1 MPGKMATNDLSERPF
16 AGVTAQVQ
24 CYWQIDMFSEAAV
37 SDVDRNDFLS
47 RPLAK
52 KEMEADECRLFH
64 DFPEELKVTLAL
76 MATEDAHPTRQ
87 LNNEALEQQR
97 KMKEKKE
104 ELEKQTENEKNTDK
118 YIESLI
124 YHSMYKS
131 DACWKTVGEV
141 TADMKKLKFKKDK
154 MQSLKDN
161 IQIRYKGF
169 GWID

>member
-1 MPGKMATNDLSERPF
+1 
-16 AGVTAQVQ
+16 
-24 CYWQIDMFSEAAV
+24 
-37 SDVDRNDFLS
+37 
-47 RPLAK
+47 
-52 KEMEADECRLFH
+52 
-64 DFPEELKVTLAL
+64 
-76 MATEDAHPTRQ
+76 
-87 LNNEALEQQR
+87 
-97 KMKEKKE
+97 MKEKKE

-141 TADMKKLKFKKDK
+141 MAGMKKLKFKKDK
-154 MQSLKDN
+154 MQSPKDN

>member
-1 MPGKMATNDLSERPF
+1 M
-16 AGVTAQVQ
+16 
-24 CYWQIDMFSEAAV
+24 
-37 SDVDRNDFLS
+37 
-47 RPLAK
+47 
-52 KEMEADECRLFH
+52 
-64 DFPEELKVTLAL
+64 
-76 MATEDAHPTRQ
+76 EDAPATRQ

-104 ELEKQTENEKNTDK
+104 ELAKQMENEKATEE

-131 DACWKTVGEV
+131 DACWKTVAEV
-141 TADMKKLKFKKDK
+141 TAGVKKLKFKKDK

-169 GWID
+169 GWVDWKSQWSSAGSVYSIPQV